1 MMRRW
6 LEIFAAVIVF
16 YSCNTKS
23 YKDIT
28 ATQYADTLYA
38 IQNVMI
44 VQADS
49 FFQAINFDK
58 YDAEV
63 FYQKALAIQ
72 TESEQQ
78 LKQAGTFG
86 KNDALYVALQQVCTA
101 MAAVLQNEGAV
112 LLQWRA
118 TVMSEYDEQL
128 QCKIDS
134 LLASSILK
142 ITQAQVHYDTVA
154 VQFLNERGFDVKRY

>member
-1 MMRRW
+1 MIRRW
-6 LEIFAAVIVF
+6 LWIFAAVIVF
-16 YSCNTKS
+16 YSCNTKN

-63 FYQKALAIQ
+63 FYQKALARQ
-72 TESEQQ
+72 AESEQQ
-78 LKQAGTFG
+78 LKQTGIFG
-86 KNDALYVALQQVCTA
+86 KGDALYAALQQVCTA
-101 MAAVLQNEGAV
+101 MTGVLQNEGAV

-118 TVMSEYDEQL
+118 AVMNEYNEPL
-128 QCKIDS
+128 QYKIDS

-142 ITQAQVHYDTVA
+142 ITQAQIHYDTMA